1 MLMKKIIWGC
11 LALLLGNGIAMAQTT
26 ETIYLSGKGTD
37 DAVMWDFYCTDGR
50 QSGEWKQIPVPSN
63 WEFHG
68 FGQFIYGHYA
78 DPKERLN
85 ESGLYK
91 YRFQV
96 PAEWKKRKVNIV
108 FDGSMTDTEVKIN
121 GRSAGPKH
129 QGAFYRFR
137 YDISRLLKYGGE
149 NLLEVTVHKASS
161 NQTVEQAERN
171 ADFWVFGGIFRPVW
185 LEALPQKHIERVAID
200 ARADGNFRMDVFLG
214 KMMNKGELVAQVKT
228 MDGRDYGSPIRKP
241 IHKQDSLCLDA
252 TFASPALWSSEFPNR
267 YQVEVTLLENGQLK
281 HRLTEKFGFRTAEL
295 RPGDGFYVNG
305 EKIRFK
311 GVNRHCHW
319 PTSGR
324 ATNATISLNDALLI
338 KEMNMNAVRMSHY
351 PPDKHFLEICDSLGL
366 YVIDELTAWQYPPYD
381 TEVGQKLVREMI
393 TRDVNHPCV
402 VMWGNGNEGGFNFE
416 LLPQYARYD
425 IQKRK
430 VIHPWLE
437 EKDVNTFH
445 YIPYGVATNYFFDDK
460 KVFFP
465 TEFMHGLYDGGH
477 GAGLDD
483 FWNLMLDRPLS
494 AGGFL
499 WDLADQ
505 GVVRNDRN
513 NEMDTDGNHG
523 ADGILG
529 PYREKEGSFYTI
541 KEIWSPIYIEG
552 MDYLPLSFDGRMKVE
567 NRYHFANLD
576 QCRFT
581 AEWVKWDYPTGQ
593 SKVQPTKVEVP
604 SVAPGLTGYLRI
616 KLSEDWKDY
625 DMLRL
630 KAVDWEGKEIYTWTK
645 TITPASKYADQLVE
659 TQGESA
665 QCTENGNEITY
676 VKGNTTLVVDKQ
688 KGIINRIEVDG
699 KVLPLTGGPR
709 FSVGELEVSKMGLD
723 GNNGQVTF
731 WFKKEGSKRQARNYI
746 RISLLPSEWVKID
759 YSFDVGGHYPHI
771 GVTFDFPEETV
782 KSVKWLGNGPYRVW
796 KNRMKGVA
804 FGLWEKDYN
813 NTLTGESW
821 EYPEFKG
828 FHSKLY
834 AADLSTTLGTLKI
847 VAEEDDLFLHLFTP
861 GKQVQRNNDN
871 TLGVFPNG
879 QLSVLNAIS
888 PVGTKFKNAREL
900 GPQSQPNQMVSSDH
914 ADPLTG
920 CFYLKFEPKK

>member
-1 MLMKKIIWGC
+1 MKKIVWI
-11 LALLLGNGIAMAQTT
+11 LLVLLLGSGRLMAQTT
-26 ETIYLSGKGTD
+26 ESIYLSGKGTD

-50 QSGEWKQIPVPSN
+50 QSGEWKQLPVPSN

-68 FGQFIYGHYA
+68 FGQFTYGHYA
-78 DPKERLN
+78 DPGERLN

-91 YRFQV
+91 YRFTV
-96 PAEWKKRKVNIV
+96 PAEWKNRKVNIV

-121 GRSAGPKH
+121 GRQAGPIH

-137 YDISRLLKYGGE
+137 YDISRLLKYGKE

-161 NQTVEQAERN
+161 NKTVEQAERN

-185 LEALPQKHIERVAID
+185 LEALPNKHVERIAID
-200 ARADGNFRMDVFLG
+200 AKANGKFNMDVFLG
-214 KMMNKGELVAQVKT
+214 KRLAKGEVVAQVKT
-228 MDGRDYGSPIRKP
+228 LDGKDFGQPMHLSIA
-241 IHKQDSLCLDA
+241 KQDSVRLMT
-252 TFASPALWSSEFPNR
+252 TFENPALWSSEFPNR
-267 YQVEVTLLENGQLK
+267 YQVEVSLWEDGKLQ

-351 PPDKHFLEICDSLGL
+351 PPDKHFLEVCDSLGL

-381 TEVGQKLVREMI
+381 TEVGRKLVREMI

-416 LLPQYARYD
+416 LLPDYARYD
-425 IQKRK
+425 IQKRQ

-445 YIPYGVATNYFFDDK
+445 YISYGVATNYFFDDK

-465 TEFMHGLYDGGH
+465 TEFLHGLYDGGH

-483 FWNLMLDRPLS
+483 FWKLMLDRPLS

-541 KEIWSPIYIEG
+541 KEIWSPIYLDG
-552 MDYLPLSFDGRMKVE
+552 MDFLPLTFDGRIKVE
-567 NRYHFANLD
+567 NRYHFADLS
-576 QCRFT
+576 QCHFT
-581 AEWVKWDYPTGQ
+581 AEWQKWDYELGTSIQ
-593 SKVQPTKVEVP
+593 KTSQVTVP
-604 SVAPGLTGYLRI
+604 SVAPGLTGYLQVA
-616 KLSEDWKDY
+616 LPEDWKEY
-625 DMLRL
+625 DVLKL
-630 KAVDWEGKEIYTWTK
+630 KATDWEGKEIYTWTR
-645 TITPASKYADQLVE
+645 TITPAARYATRLVSAEGEMPQCVE
-659 TQGESA
+659 TDKEL
-665 QCTENGNEITY
+665 TY
-676 VKGNTTLVVDKQ
+676 NQGNTTLVIDKQ
-688 KGIINRIEVDG
+688 KGVINRIEVDG

-709 FSVGELEVSKMGLD
+709 FTVGELEVSKMDFDSND
-723 GNNGQVTF
+723 GKVTF
-731 WFKKEGSKRQARNYI
+731 WFKKKDAKRQARNRI
-746 RISLLPSEWVKID
+746 TISLLPSQWVKID
-759 YSFDVGGHYPHI
+759 YSFDIGGRYPHV
-771 GVTFDFPEETV
+771 GVTFDFPEEQV
-782 KSVKWLGNGPYRVW
+782 KGVKWLGNGPYRVW
-796 KNRMKGVA
+796 KNRLKGVT
-804 FGLWEKDYN
+804 FGLWKKEYN

-834 AADLSTTLGTLKI
+834 AADLYTNGGTLKI
-847 VAEEDDLFLHLFTP
+847 VAEEEDLFLHLFTP
-861 GKQVQRNNDN
+861 GKQGKRNNDN
-871 TLGVFPNG
+871 TLGVFPDG

-888 PVGTKFKNAREL
+888 AVGTKFKDAREL
-900 GPQSQPNQMVSSDH
+900 GPQSQLNQVVSSDH
-914 ADPLTG
+914 ADPITG
-920 CFYLKFEPKK
+920 KFYLKFEPVE